1 MSFKISSP
9 SDGES
14 NLLTLEAVVK
24 KKKILILDVLQML
37 ICKHFI
43 TSELRQHK
51 AMTDALKVADYQ
63 NLMNTTVKQ

>member
-1 MSFKISSP
+1 MSCKISSP

-14 NLLTLEAVVK
+14 NLLTLEAVV

>member
-14 NLLTLEAVVK
+14 NLLTLEAVV